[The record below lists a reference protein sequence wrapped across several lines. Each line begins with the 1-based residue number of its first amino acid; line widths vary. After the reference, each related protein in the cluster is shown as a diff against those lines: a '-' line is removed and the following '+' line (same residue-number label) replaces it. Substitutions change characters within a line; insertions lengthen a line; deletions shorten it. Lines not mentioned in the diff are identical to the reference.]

1 MNTIQKID
9 FPLGCKITNHDFYSY
24 DPVTD
29 FKEADSIRYLNEDL
43 LQCSFPAD
51 DIIID
56 LGWFGDVAANKGEF
70 RIYIIIHENWEI
82 PFNIIYSKS
91 AKETK
96 ELLNKVLQYYS
107 KKEYRTESNQ
117 RIQ

>member
-1 MNTIQKID
+1 MSNIQTID
-9 FPLGCKITNHDFYSY
+9 FPLGCKIINNDFYSY
-24 DPVTD
+24 DPHTA
-29 FKEADSIRYLNEDL
+29 FKKVDSQLYLNEDL

-56 LGWFGDVAANKGEF
+56 LGWYGDVIANKGEF

-91 AKETK
+91 AEETK
-96 ELLNKVLQYYS
+96 ELLNKVLNYYS

-117 RIQ
+117 GIQ

>member
-1 MNTIQKID
+1 MSSIQQID
-9 FPLGCKITNHDFYSY
+9 FPLGCKIINNDFYTY
-24 DPVTD
+24 NPNTD
-29 FKEADSIRYLNEDL
+29 YKEADSILYLNEDL
-43 LQCSFPAD
+43 LQCSLPAD

-56 LGWFGDVAANKGEF
+56 VGWYGDIYTNQGEF
-70 RIYIIIHENWEI
+70 RIYIILHENWEI

-91 AKETK
+91 AEETK

-117 RIQ
+117 GIQ